1 MREIMRRI
9 ALVALVALALWP
21 TPTARGQAELDRT
34 LATVN
39 GDLILK
45 SDVLWNLALD
55 PEVAPAEFWDAKVQ
69 EMMLRTLIDQRL
81 LLQEALKLPTTRA
94 TDEEL
99 QVETNKLAAQFNTP
113 DDPMRFE
120 QRLQLVG
127 LTGPRLQRI
136 VRARLRITKFVD
148 FRFRSFVV
156 VTDPEIRAYFDAE
169 IRPKLPDR
177 TEAAA
182 NAALEAQRKAI
193 EQLLVEEKI
202 NNSIDVFLEDA
213 RARAEVIRLDE

>member
-1 MREIMRRI
+1 MRQL
-9 ALVALVALALWP
+9 ALAVIVALALCQGP
-21 TPTARGQAELDRT
+21 AARGQTELDRT

-39 GDLILK
+39 GDLVLK

-69 EMMLRTLIDQRL
+69 EMMLRTLIDQRI

-94 TDEEL
+94 TDEEIL
-99 QVETNKLAAQFNTP
+99 AEITNLAAQFNSA
-113 DDPMRFE
+113 DDTMRFE
-120 QRLQLVG
+120 KRLELVG
-127 LTGPRLQRI
+127 LTGPRLARI
-136 VRARLRITKFVD
+136 VRARLRITKFID

-156 VTDPEIRAYFDAE
+156 VTEPEIHAYFDAE

-202 NNSIDVFLEDA
+202 NNSIDVFLDDA
-213 RARAEVIRLDE
+213 RARAEVVRLYA